1 MAIKFDLLKGAA
13 PVICDVSERKYGP
26 LCKIHE
32 IQSQILY
39 NSPSN
44 STTGNYLKLLWSMLL
59 CLKYKQDYKSPHLNN
74 NLVQSDIA
82 STWDRQIKSVVFGA
96 WKATVVFSSRNN
108 SKTEPGVA
116 RNKTS

>member
-1 MAIKFDLLKGAA
+1 MIWRSSLTFSRVQLLLSVTSAKGNTVRCARHTKFSHGY
-13 PVICDVSERKYGP
+13 CT
-26 LCKIHE
+26 
-32 IQSQILY
+32 
-39 NSPSN
+39 SN
-44 STTGNYLKLLWSMLL
+44 STTGNYLKLLWSMLV